1 MTTISAKQIADTI
14 QEVMDEIKQAEFGF
28 DLIWV
33 LDKIPTE
40 FVSDWGMKSPAVNAD
55 LTSKIRK
62 MADNDLLFVARE
74 NDDVSEYSII
84 YYDTEDN
91 KWYTNGYEEGRSEI
105 NAADIDSIWK
115 SYVAL
120 TYPAEMLDS
129 DDFFTMRTSWRRFV
143 RLPSL
148 CLVLLGLRRLVILSS
163 VFLPAATSRSRTLVT
178 LLLRVV
184 SLVLLLLLVT
194 TVARSTRW
202 AMGALSSACTTS
214 TRTRITE

>member
-129 DDFFTMRTSWRRFV
+129 DDFF
-143 RLPSL
+143 LQ
-148 CLVLLGLRRLVILSS
+148 
-163 VFLPAATSRSRTLVT
+163 
-178 LLLRVV
+178 
-184 SLVLLLLLVT
+184 
-194 TVARSTRW
+194 
-202 AMGALSSACTTS
+202 
-214 TRTRITE
+214 